1 MLRSG
6 SDEAPIYKRVILK
19 LTGEIFRKNGDN
31 LNEEAA
37 VAAAKE
43 IKSVHDL
50 GVEVA
55 VVFGGGNIVRGRNF
69 IGSRVLEPASADYM
83 GMLATVINGLLLHDA
98 VAYCGMDARLMTALE
113 IKKVAEPY
121 IQKRARKHLDKKRV
135 VIMVGGIGEPG
146 YTTDNTAL
154 SRAVDINAQA
164 IIKGT
169 KVDGVF
175 SDDPKEKPD
184 AVFLPEVRI
193 EDMIRNPSLMGI
205 FEETA
210 LIRNKKYKIP
220 IHVINIFT
228 EGNLRRLL
236 LGEKVGSHII
246 F

>member
-1 MLRSG
+1 M
-6 SDEAPIYKRVILK
+6 AIANPPVYKRIILK

-37 VAAAKE
+37 VVAAHE
-43 IKSVHDL
+43 IKSIHDL

-69 IGSRVLEPASADYM
+69 VGSKFLEPASADYM
-83 GMLATVINGLLLHDA
+83 GMLATVINGLLLHD
-98 VAYCGMDARLMTALE
+98 VLVNCGMETRLMTALE

-121 IQKRARKHLDKKRV
+121 IQKRARKHLDKGRII
-135 VIMVGGIGEPG
+135 IMAGGIGEPG
-146 YTTDNTAL
+146 YTTDNTAV

-169 KVDGVF
+169 KVDGIF
-175 SDDPKEKPD
+175 SSDPKENPD
-184 AVFLPEVRI
+184 AEFLPEVRV
-193 EDMIRNPSLMGI
+193 EDMAVNPSLLGI

-220 IHVINIFT
+220 IQVINIFT

-236 LGEKVGSHII
+236 LGEPIGSRIV